1 MIIGYIIAAAAGLAT
16 TMQASAN
23 AETRRLIK
31 SPYLVAAINFIVSIA
46 VLVVIIAAVWHN
58 FYMPLSEVTKY
69 PPWIWVGGA
78 CGPVVIMTNSLCIP
92 KLGSARQMM
101 LASTAQV
108 LVGLMIDQFGLFGQQ
123 QISMNVARALGAM
136 LVIGG
141 IFVSAIDKNAQKGKG
156 NEKNLAIYILLAI
169 VNGAAASVQV
179 AANGTLNNVV
189 DNFAKT
195 ALISMIIGL
204 LTTTV
209 LMIAIAVIRGRSA
222 IFEEGGSFEKVGFSR
237 FMIYGGTLAVIVV
250 GGNAIAANILG
261 TGLVNIM
268 NLAGMMAT
276 SLVIDATGFLGIE
289 KKAVTV
295 AKVVGMIMIVAGTAI
310 ISLIA

>member
-1 MIIGYIIAAAAGLAT
+1 MIIGYIIAAAAGLSTA
-16 TMQASAN
+16 MQASAN

-58 FYMPLSEVTKY
+58 FSMPLAEVAKY
-69 PPWIWVGGA
+69 PPWIWIGGA

-108 LVGLMIDQFGLFGQQ
+108 IAGLLIDQFGMFGQQ
-123 QISMNVARALGAM
+123 QIGMNLARAVGAA

-141 IFVSAIDKNAQKGKG
+141 IFVSAINKNA
-156 NEKNLAIYILLAI
+156 EKIKKSDNLISVFVLLAI
-169 VNGAAASVQV
+169 VNGTAASVQV
-179 AANGTLNNVV
+179 AANGTLNTVV

-195 ALISMIIGL
+195 ALISMTVGL
-204 LTTTV
+204 LTTTA
-209 LMIAIAVIRGRSA
+209 LMIVVSAVRGGRA
-222 IFEEGGSFEKVGFSR
+222 IFEEGGSFEKVRMSR
-237 FMIYGGTLAVIVV
+237 YMIYGGTLAVIVV

-276 SLVIDATGFLGIE
+276 SLVIDATGFLGID
-289 KKAVTV
+289 KKPVTA
-295 AKVVGMIMIVAGTAI
+295 AKVAGMIMIIAGTAV

>member
-1 MIIGYIIAAAAGLAT
+1 MIIGYIIAAAAGMSTA
-16 TMQASAN
+16 MQASAN

-58 FYMPLSEVTKY
+58 FSMPLSEVTKY

-141 IFVSAIDKNAQKGKG
+141 IFVSAIDKNAEKVQKSD
-156 NEKNLAIYILLAI
+156 KNLTIFVLLAI
-169 VNGAAASVQV
+169 VNGTAASVQV
-179 AANGTLNNVV
+179 AANGTLNTVV
-189 DNFAKT
+189 DNFAKQPY
-195 ALISMIIGL
+195 LHDGRL
-204 LTTTV
+204 LTTTA
-209 LMIAIAVIRGRSA
+209 LMIS
-222 IFEEGGSFEKVGFSR
+222 
-237 FMIYGGTLAVIVV
+237 
-250 GGNAIAANILG
+250 
-261 TGLVNIM
+261 
-268 NLAGMMAT
+268 
-276 SLVIDATGFLGIE
+276 
-289 KKAVTV
+289 
-295 AKVVGMIMIVAGTAI
+295 
-310 ISLIA
+310 